1 MNVGFGDNMHEIL
14 DNRSRGNV
22 GEFLKAEIK
31 KNAKLSIV
39 SAYFTIFAYG
49 ELKKELNKISE
60 LRFLFGEPTF
70 LKSDDSKEL
79 KEFKIEKKER
89 EEALYG
95 TGIEIKL
102 KNTLT
107 QKSISK
113 ECANWI
119 KNKAQIKSLIK
130 PDFLHGKAY
139 IIDNPGGDDT
149 AIVGSSNFTVS
160 GLGLKP
166 NSNMELNLLSKNNDT
181 VRELTKWFD
190 EIWEN
195 EDMVEDVKE
204 QVLQQIQVLYAE
216 NSPEFLYF
224 LTLYNIFKSFLDEMD
239 DENILK
245 ESTGIKETEIWNM
258 LYNFQYD
265 AAVGAIN
272 KLEKYGGCII
282 ADSVGLGKT
291 FEALAIIK
299 YYELRN
305 YRVLVL
311 APKKLRENWT
321 IYVGNDINN
330 ILAKDRFSY
339 NVLNHT
345 DLSRESGKTGDI
357 DLATLNWGNYDLLVI
372 DESHNFRNNPPTK
385 DRKTRYA
392 KLMEDIIKA
401 GVKTKVLMLSATPV
415 NNRLNDLKNQIAFI
429 IEGDDKALKDPV
441 GIKSIDMTLR
451 EAQRRFNVWS
461 ELPKKDRTTERLLDS
476 LNYDYFNLLSTLTIA
491 RSRKHI
497 RKYYDNHNTIKF
509 PTRLAP
515 MTLKPNIDNKNEFPN
530 IKTVN
535 QIIEKLY
542 LTIYS
547 PLSCVKPEKKKE
559 YSDKYDMHV
568 RGGAGLLRQVDRE
581 AGLINLMRTNL
592 LKRLESSVN
601 SFYLSVDR
609 IIKDIEKM
617 LLAMDIEQDDYMD
630 DLSIND
636 IDIDDDE
643 LQDFFIGNKIKVLI
657 KDLDHIKI
665 KQRLNYDKERL
676 LLLLE
681 ESKKINPKRD
691 AKLQNLKEIIR
702 EKIQNPIN
710 NNNKKVLIFTAYAD
724 TARYLYDEI
733 SPWVKEE
740 FGLYAAE
747 VNGSKNCRTTLNGIK
762 SDYSSILTNFSPISK
777 ERKNISSDLKEEI
790 DVLIATDCISEGQ
803 NLQDC
808 DCLINYD
815 IHWNPVRIIQ
825 RFGRIDRLGS
835 INSKVQLVNFWPNVE
850 IDEYIRLERRVK
862 AKMTMMDISATGEE
876 NLIEETDRDL
886 MNDLEYRRKQLEQ
899 LQKEVLDL
907 EDLSGSISI
916 TDLTLDDFKMDLWKF
931 NKANP
936 GLLEHSP
943 TGLHALVG
951 RKAKIVDEVD
961 PGVVFCLKHI
971 GKEHKVRETNSLHP
985 YYLIYINSD
994 GSIKFAHTNSKKIL
1008 DIYRAL
1014 CSGEKDIWNSL
1025 CDDFNKETKEGS
1037 QMSKYT
1043 ELLEKVIESIV
1054 GITEEKGLESLFRL
1068 GGTRILDNTIRGLD
1082 DFELISFLIVK

>member
-1 MNVGFGDNMHEIL
+1 MQQIL

-22 GEFLKAEIK
+22 GDFLKSEIK
-31 KNAKLSIV
+31 KDAKVSIV
-39 SAYFTIFAYG
+39 SAYFTIFAYS
-49 ELKKELNKISE
+49 ELKKELNKIKG

-70 LKSDDSKEL
+70 LKGDDNKEL
-79 KEFKIEKKER
+79 KEFKIDKKER

-107 QKSISK
+107 QKSIAK
-113 ECANWI
+113 ECADWI
-119 KNKAQIKSLIK
+119 KEKVEIRSLIK
-130 PDFLHGKAY
+130 PDFLHGKSY
-139 IIDNPGGDDT
+139 IIDNPAKNDT

-166 NSNMELNLLSKNNDT
+166 NSNMELNLVTENTNT
-181 VRELTKWFD
+181 VTELIKWFD
-190 EIWEN
+190 EIWNN

-204 QVLQQIQVLYAE
+204 QVLQQIKVLYAE

-224 LTLYNIFKSFLDEMD
+224 LTLYNIFKSFLDEMNED
-239 DENILK
+239 NILK
-245 ESTGIKETEIWNM
+245 ESTGIKETKIWNM

-265 AAVGAIN
+265 AVVGAIN

-291 FEALAIIK
+291 FEALAVIK

-321 IYVGNDINN
+321 IYVGNDRNN
-330 ILAKDRFSY
+330 ILASDRFSY
-339 NVLNHT
+339 SVLNHT
-345 DLSRESGKTGDI
+345 DLSRETGKTGDI
-357 DLATLNWGNYDLLVI
+357 NLETLNWGNYDLVVI
-372 DESHNFRNNPPTK
+372 DESHNFRNNPPAK

-392 KLMEDIIKA
+392 KLMEDIIKS

-429 IEGDDKALKDPV
+429 IEGDDKALKDSV
-441 GIKSIDMTLR
+441 GIKSVDMTLR
-451 EAQRRFNVWS
+451 EAQRRFNTWS
-461 ELPKKDRTTERLLDS
+461 GLPESQRTTERLLDS

-497 RKYYDNHNTIKF
+497 RKYYDNHKEIKF
-509 PTRLAP
+509 PKRMIPVT
-515 MTLKPNIDNKNEFPN
+515 MKPDIDKNKEFPD

-535 QIIEKLY
+535 TTIEKLH

-547 PLSCVKPEKKKE
+547 PLSCVRPEKKQE
-559 YSDKYDMHV
+559 YNEKYDMLI
-568 RGGAGLLRQVDRE
+568 RGGAGLLRQTDRE

-601 SFYLSVDR
+601 SFSLSVDR
-609 IIKDIEKM
+609 LIKDIDKM
-617 LLAMDIEQDDYMD
+617 LDALNIEKEDFMD

-636 IDIDDDE
+636 VEIDDEE
-643 LQDFFIGNKIKVLI
+643 LQDLFIGNKIKVLI

-665 KQRLNYDKERL
+665 RQRLNDDKEKL
-676 LLLLE
+676 LQLLE
-681 ESKKINPKRD
+681 EAKEITPRRD
-691 AKLQNLKEIIR
+691 AKLQQLKDIIKD
-702 EKIQNPIN
+702 KIQKPFNG
-710 NNNKKVLIFTAYAD
+710 NNKKVLIFTAYAD

-733 SPWVKEE
+733 SQWVKKD

-747 VNGSKNCRTTLNGIK
+747 VNGSKNCRTTLKNIK
-762 SDYSSILTNFSPISK
+762 SDYNTILTFFSPVSK
-777 ERKNISSDLKEEI
+777 ERKSIYPEAKEGI
-790 DVLIATDCISEGQ
+790 DILIATDCISEGQ

-835 INSKVQLVNFWPNVE
+835 INDRVQLINFWPNME
-850 IDEYIRLERRVK
+850 LDEYIRLERRVK

-876 NLIEETDRDL
+876 NLIEETDRDV

-907 EDLSGSISI
+907 EDLSGGISI

-936 GLLEHSP
+936 GLLDSSP

-951 RKAKIVDEVD
+951 RKAKFTNEIG
-961 PGVVFCLKHI
+961 PGVIFCLKHTN
-971 GKEHKVRETNSLHP
+971 KQYRARETNSLHP
-985 YYLIYINSD
+985 YYLVYINND
-994 GSIKFAHTNSKKIL
+994 GTIKFAHTNAKKIL
-1008 DIYRAL
+1008 DIYKGL
-1014 CSGEKDIWNSL
+1014 CNGEKEVRNDL
-1025 CDDFNKETKEGS
+1025 CIIFNKETKDGS
-1037 QMSKYT
+1037 KMDKYT
-1043 ELLEKVIESIV
+1043 ILLEKVVESII

-1068 GGTRILDNTIRGLD
+1068 GGTRILDNSIKGLD